1 MGWFTSCGEFVGS
14 ATSAYL
20 RTSAKLNQRDLVES
34 KDFCPDETKRLIS
47 KTLEGCRPSNED
59 LTWLGRRK
67 TEYYLGKND
76 YFGSLLGIDSS
87 TKSTKRALC
96 IVALKTAAK
105 CICSGY
111 DAEDLRAVTYSYLA
125 LRQAGFD

>member
-1 MGWFTSCGEFVGS
+1 MGWFRTCGEFIGS
-14 ATSAYL
+14 ATSAYI
-20 RTSAKLNQRDLVES
+20 RTSAKLQQQELVES
-34 KDFCPDETKRLIS
+34 SDFCPNEAKKFIAKSLEECRPINIDLTRVGRIKTKRAL
-47 KTLEGCRPSNED
+47 KKDNYFATL
-59 LTWLGRRK
+59 LA
-67 TEYYLGKND
+67 
-76 YFGSLLGIDSS
+76 IDSS